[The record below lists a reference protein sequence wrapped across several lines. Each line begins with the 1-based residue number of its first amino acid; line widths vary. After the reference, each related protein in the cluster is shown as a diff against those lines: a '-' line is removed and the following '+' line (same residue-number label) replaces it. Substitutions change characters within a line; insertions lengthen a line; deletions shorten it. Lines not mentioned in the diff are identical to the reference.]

1 MTMYGYQLYTMGY
14 WAVSAVN
21 TEEVT
26 TGMEA
31 MWDGGDQQTSD
42 TSEGCRGVSGDLMMW
57 CDVTKFCWLPLLLSS
72 GVKSA

>member
-1 MTMYGYQLYTMGY
+1 ML
-14 WAVSAVN
+14 AVN

-42 TSEGCRGVSGDLMMW
+42 TSEGCRGVSGDLMVW
-57 CDVTKFCWLPLLLSS
+57 CDVTILLAATALSS